1 MKVVLPANFI
11 EVLSYLPETGMGY
24 QIVDITMEDGTVF
37 TKTVINSSLVEVNS
51 ADEIDTGKIQSVT
64 LHSKR

>member
-1 MKVVLPANFI
+1 MKIVLPANFI

-24 QIVDITMEDGTVF
+24 QIVDIIMEDGTIL
-37 TKTVINSSLVEVNS
+37 TKTVFNSSLVQVDS
-51 ADEIDTGKIQSVT
+51 VDEIDVNQIQDVQ